1 MKIVKKH
8 AYKLKPDELKIEG
21 LKNEQAAKE
30 LVRLFNMFKSESD
43 KNWFYQLVSDE
54 YKLKK

>member
-1 MKIVKKH
+1 MKIVKRH

-21 LKNEQAAKE
+21 LKNEQAAKD
-30 LVRLFNMFKSESD
+30 LVKLFNMFKSEID

-54 YKLKK
+54 YKLK